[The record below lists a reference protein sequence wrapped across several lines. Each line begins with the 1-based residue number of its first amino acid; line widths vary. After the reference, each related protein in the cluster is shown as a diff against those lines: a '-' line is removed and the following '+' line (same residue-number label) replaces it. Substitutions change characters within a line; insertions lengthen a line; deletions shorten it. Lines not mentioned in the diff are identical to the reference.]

1 MGSGAAKKWQE
12 RWGGFVHPHPVMKTQ
27 DGAAYYDATPGMTLR
42 DWFAGQIAASLTGGI
57 AAAGISTDISDAE
70 KVATAAYTLADAM
83 IAARKGGDA

>member
-1 MGSGAAKKWQE
+1 MTKIND
-12 RWGGFVHPHPVMKTQ
+12 GGYAFPTTIGPMA
-27 DGAAYYDATPGMTLR
+27 DRGGMTLR

-83 IAARKGGDA
+83 IAARKGGEQ